1 MNIAKEA
8 AAHAL
13 GYQTSE
19 AGRLYRQGAAYS
31 PMERLEIVELFFL
44 LTKADGTPP
53 SINKLA
59 KEAKV
64 SWRVASKVVAEYETY
79 GTLVD
84 RTEIQETTRYFLGIN
99 IFNNEDELVLLELR
113 RQDPQRS
120 LASYANNLLVETG
133 TIVSQSLISKW
144 FKLRFQFKGSLR
156 KTSIVPVDK
165 YHPINIQR

>member
-19 AGRLYRQGAAYS
+19 AGGLYRQGAVYYY

-44 LTKADGTPP
+44 LTRANGTPP

-64 SWRVASKVVAEYETY
+64 SWRVASKVVAAYVT
-79 GTLVD
+79 
-84 RTEIQETTRYFLGIN
+84 
-99 IFNNEDELVLLELR
+99 
-113 RQDPQRS
+113 
-120 LASYANNLLVETG
+120 
-133 TIVSQSLISKW
+133 
-144 FKLRFQFKGSLR
+144 
-156 KTSIVPVDK
+156 
-165 YHPINIQR
+165 